1 VHKAINDGEFKYLVV
16 LNNDTVTDEKL
27 FKLKDDPSELNNL
40 LIINPDKA
48 RELKEK
54 LRRWEQDV
62 EAPRL
67 QDF

>member
-1 VHKAINDGEFKYLVV
+1 M
-16 LNNDTVTDEKL
+16 NNDTVTDEKL

-40 LIINPDKA
+40 LITNPDKA

-54 LRRWEQDV
+54 LKKWEQDV

-67 QDF
+67 QDFPKQE